1 MSPFGAMDAAMA
13 PPGPPMIPGA
23 GGGPGADLAS
33 ATLDRVVPKS
43 PNPTASM
50 ANIEEALTTA
60 HKLVMSAIPQLTQM
74 NPKVAKD
81 LHGVAR
87 SLMGAK
93 LDLKK
98 EMQPQAPPDLMMGM
112 GAGGGPPGGATP
124 FGGGM
129 AGAPSMF

>member
-1 MSPFGAMDAAMA
+1 MNAAME

-23 GGGPGADLAS
+23 GGGPMSDLAT

-50 ANIEEALTTA
+50 ANVEEALSTA
-60 HKLVMSAIPQLTQM
+60 HKLVMSIIPQLTQQ

-81 LHGVAR
+81 LHGVAK

-98 EMQPQAPPDLMMGM
+98 ETPPQAPPDLMMGM
-112 GAGGGPPGGATP
+112 GAGGPPGGATP
-124 FGGGM
+124 YGGGM